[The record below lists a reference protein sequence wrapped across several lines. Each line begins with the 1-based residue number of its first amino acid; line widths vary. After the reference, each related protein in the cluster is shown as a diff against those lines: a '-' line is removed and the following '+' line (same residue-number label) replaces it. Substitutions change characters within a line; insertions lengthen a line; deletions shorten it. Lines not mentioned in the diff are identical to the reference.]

1 MGWDRLTLP
10 QGAVDGSISWI
21 RAWEKL
27 LVHPPSASMEL
38 VFGAARGV
46 PMSHGLHR
54 GAVRSPSRPGQA
66 NDDHWWGGMQS
77 TLLKLTGR
85 VVNDRVS
92 LSITRRRRPHIALG
106 GCRREYKTLFVVFD
120 GFLPRLNSVKTS
132 ILRPLREDGGGPQ
145 ELDVRSKSGIAPSST
160 GVVRI
165 DRGFKTTGVE
175 PWTYLPSSRQGLDS
189 ILAFWHFLA

>member
-106 GCRREYKTLFVVFD
+106 GCRREYKTLIVVFD
-120 GFLPRLNSVKTS
+120 GFLPRLNSVKT
-132 ILRPLREDGGGPQ
+132 RPLYPPTSSGFSVLFCRLYFIATSGVC
-145 ELDVRSKSGIAPSST
+145 LIRSGTVGFQKKLQSDIAKK
-160 GVVRI
+160 I
-165 DRGFKTTGVE
+165 K
-175 PWTYLPSSRQGLDS
+175 L
-189 ILAFWHFLA
+189 